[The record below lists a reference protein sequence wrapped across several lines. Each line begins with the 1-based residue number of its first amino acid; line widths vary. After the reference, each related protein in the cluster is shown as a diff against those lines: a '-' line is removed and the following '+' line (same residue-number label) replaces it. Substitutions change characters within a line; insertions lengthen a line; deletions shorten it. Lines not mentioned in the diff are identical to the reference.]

1 VYGFREDVMDFPGM
15 LKGTCWNGNEIKG
28 RTWNG
33 FFEKALSYWYTNV

>member
-1 VYGFREDVMDFPGM
+1 MDFPGM
-15 LKGTCWNGNEIKG
+15 SKGTCWNGNEIKG